1 MGLWTVVPERLQSPI
16 CSLYEVPLQLIEQGA
31 KGTMSVIQKP
41 IDTFNEFIPKSD
53 LNIASKSTDENTEES
68 KKKDTMQEKA
78 NDGLPK
84 IPVPKIPVPQ
94 IPVPQI
100 PFG

>member
-1 MGLWTVVPERLQSPI
+1 MGLWTVVPERLLSPA

-41 IDTFNEFIPKSD
+41 IDTLNELVPKSG
-53 LNIASKSTDENTEES
+53 LNIASKSTDGNTGKP
-68 KKKDTMQEKA
+68 KKKDTTQEKT
-78 NDGLPK
+78 NDGLS
-84 IPVPKIPVPQ
+84 KIPVPQ

-100 PFG
+100 PFIG